1 MPINEQKIILNLQNN
16 LEHKPITAEDLPG
29 VNRIG
34 LLSDDTLHFE
44 YDPVAV
50 YGKRPDMIDN
60 TVGTPTKGIRDKALN
75 GLGLG
80 VAGVMAL
87 PVLTEIGGGLAATE
101 MGPVILANIGRF
113 GWKVLNHPIT
123 QTVGTIDGFRNLLSG
138 NGVQKTYNHFKNREW
153 GKGALSLAGDI
164 LDASPLIG
172 ITKSVPYI
180 YKYFKNTPV
189 EKISSFDDVV
199 DKSIDYWHRQIDP
212 NVRKSDYLISEH
224 DLTNTGSIGRYLKGS
239 KSIEISPNESRW
251 TQRDVTIHEMRHHDD
266 YDLNLPDRGD
276 YASFTLYDNDM
287 REFGKHYGRLKLN
300 TNEQDLLK
308 FTYRTLPIR
317 ERVAVNADFRATLEG
332 MMQRTSQKI
341 PSRSELDNYIQKLP
355 WPVLSF
361 GRMMSGYSSK
371 MSGAIFL
378 SPDRVKS
385 TLIDVK

>member
-1 MPINEQKIILNLQNN
+1 MPIDEQKIILNLKNN
-16 LEHKPITAEDLPG
+16 LEHKPITASDLPG
-29 VNRIG
+29 VNRIE

-44 YDPVAV
+44 YDPIKV

-60 TVGTPTKGIRDKALN
+60 TIGMPTKGLDKTWNAIGAGLSALMATPI
-75 GLGLG
+75 
-80 VAGVMAL
+80 VA
-87 PVLTEIGGGLAATE
+87 EIGGGLAANE
-101 MGPVILANIGRF
+101 MAPIILTNIGRF

-123 QTVGTIDGFRNLLSG
+123 QTIGTIDGFRNLLSG

-224 DLTNTGSIGRYLKGS
+224 DLTSTGNIGRYLPGS
-239 KSIEISPNESRW
+239 KSIEISSNEPRW
-251 TQRDVTIHEMRHHDD
+251 LQRNVTIHEMRHQDD
-266 YDLNLPDRGD
+266 YDLNLPYSGD
-276 YASFTLYDNDM
+276 YPSFTLYDDM

-308 FTYRTLPIR
+308 FTYRTVPIK
-317 ERVAVNADFRATLEG
+317 ERIAVNTDFRATLEG

-361 GRMMSGYSSK
+361 GRMMSGYPDK
-371 MSGAIFL
+371 MSGAIFI

>member
-16 LEHKPITAEDLPG
+16 LEHKPITAGDLPG

-34 LLSDDTLHFE
+34 LLPDDTLHFE
-44 YDPVAV
+44 YDPIKV

-60 TVGTPTKGIRDKALN
+60 TIGIPTKGLDKTWNTIGAGLSALMATPI
-75 GLGLG
+75 
-80 VAGVMAL
+80 VA
-87 PVLTEIGGGLAATE
+87 EIGGGLAANE
-101 MGPVILANIGRF
+101 IAPIILSNIVRF
-113 GWKVLNHPIT
+113 GGKVLNHPIT
-123 QTVGTIDGFRNLLSG
+123 QTIGTIDGFRNLLSG

-212 NVRKSDYLISEH
+212 NVRKSDYLITER
-224 DLTNTGSIGRYLKGS
+224 DLTGTGRSGQYLKGS
-239 KSIEISPNESRW
+239 KSIEISSNDPRW
-251 TQRDVTIHEMRHHDD
+251 SQRDVTIHEMRHHDD
-266 YDLNLPDRGD
+266 YDLNYGGD
-276 YASFTLYDNDM
+276 YSSFTLDDF

-300 TNEQDLLK
+300 SKEQDMLK

-332 MMQRTSQKI
+332 MMQRTEQKI

-361 GRMMSGYSSK
+361 GRMMSGYPMK
-371 MSGAIFL
+371 MSGAIFT

>member
-16 LEHKPITAEDLPG
+16 LEHKPITAGDIPG

-34 LLSDDTLHFE
+34 LLPDDTLHFE
-44 YDPVAV
+44 YDPIKV

-60 TVGTPTKGIRDKALN
+60 TIGTPTKGIRDKALN

-101 MGPVILANIGRF
+101 MGPAILTNIGRF

-123 QTVGTIDGFRNLLSG
+123 QTVGTIDGFRNLFTG
-138 NGVQKTYNHFKNREW
+138 NGVQKTYNHFKNGEW

-164 LDASPLIG
+164 LDASLLIG

-212 NVRKSDYLISEH
+212 NVRKSDYKISE
-224 DLTNTGSIGRYLKGS
+224 NYMKGLNGIYYHGP
-239 KSIEISPNESRW
+239 KSIEISPNNRW
-251 TQRDVTIHEMRHHDD
+251 FQRNTTIHEMRHHDD
-266 YDLNLPDRGD
+266 YDLNYDGD
-276 YASFTLYDNDM
+276 YSSFTLDDF
-287 REFGKHYGRLKLN
+287 RKFGKHYGRLKLN
-300 TNEQDLLK
+300 SKEQDMLK
-308 FTYRTLPIR
+308 FTYRTLPIE
-317 ERVAVNADFRATLEG
+317 ERVAVNADFRATLEE

-341 PSRSELDNYIQKLP
+341 PSRSELDNYIQNLP

-361 GRMMSGYSSK
+361 GRMMSGYPMK
-371 MSGAIFL
+371 MSGAIFT

-385 TLIDVK
+385 TLINVK